1 MPDYRK
7 PPVHQGGRPDSAP
20 TSVDSIDYSPESTT
34 MRLKS
39 LRLRRRE
46 QELSEQHRQ
55 EMERKTNEAKR
66 AVVDAVRPSGRVRHD
81 ERGVAVWDLAI
92 ATGELQTLSATSA
105 LKKLDVD
112 ELKIEETTR
121 VATLPTD
128 NTGRDKGGGFNPYD
142 QRGGVRPKAEP
153 PQRSGATGAKASDRQ
168 SVMDQLLGKKK

>member
-1 MPDYRK
+1 MAPTKCDRHHCLRLNRERSEPLRVSRNMPDYRK

-66 AVVDAVRPSGRVRHD
+66 AVVDAVRPS
-81 ERGVAVWDLAI
+81 
-92 ATGELQTLSATSA
+92 
-105 LKKLDVD
+105 
-112 ELKIEETTR
+112 
-121 VATLPTD
+121 
-128 NTGRDKGGGFNPYD
+128 
-142 QRGGVRPKAEP
+142 
-153 PQRSGATGAKASDRQ
+153 
-168 SVMDQLLGKKK
+168 